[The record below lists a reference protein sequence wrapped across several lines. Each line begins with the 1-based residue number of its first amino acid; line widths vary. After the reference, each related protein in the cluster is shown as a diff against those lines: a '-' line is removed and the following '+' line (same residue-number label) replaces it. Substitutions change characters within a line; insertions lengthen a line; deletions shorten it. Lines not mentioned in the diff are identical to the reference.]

1 MPDFIS
7 MFWNLEAREKPVV
20 KLVAYVVR
28 RGGTPGWI
36 VLYAWIMWRT
46 WNSFG
51 GTERLILLGAGLL
64 IAAIA
69 LAFEWSWAHYQE
81 HRIKECDNIRS
92 AYGAF
97 EETFIGGHPSR
108 ERLHDLYR
116 AIGQLRGRL

>member
-7 MFWNLEAREKPVV
+7 MFWNLEAREKTIV
-20 KLVAYVVR
+20 KLVASVVR
-28 RGGTPGWI
+28 RGGTPCWI
-36 VLYAWIMWRT
+36 ILYAWIMWRT

-51 GTERLILLGAGLL
+51 EMERLILLGAGLL
-64 IAAIA
+64 IAGIA
-69 LAFEWSWAHYQE
+69 LAFEWSWEQYQA
-81 HRIKECDNIRS
+81 HRIKECDNIRF

-97 EETFIGGHPSR
+97 EETFIAGQPSR